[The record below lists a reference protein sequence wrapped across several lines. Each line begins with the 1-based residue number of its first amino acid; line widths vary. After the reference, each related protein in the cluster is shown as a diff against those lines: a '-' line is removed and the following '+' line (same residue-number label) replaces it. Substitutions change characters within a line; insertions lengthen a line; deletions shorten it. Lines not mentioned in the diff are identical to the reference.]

1 MRVLSLLPAAT
12 EIIYS
17 LGCGNLL
24 VGRSHECDYP
34 LEVKNLPFCTKPK
47 FNTDGTS
54 NDIDARVK
62 SLIQKALSIYYLDE
76 KKLSDLKPDI
86 IITQTQCEVCAV
98 SLEEVQD
105 SLALVASI
113 SPKIIS
119 IEQNNLNDIWNSVEV
134 ISSALGAENSGISL
148 VDKMKSNLIE
158 LNHKVQ
164 NFDTKSIACIEWIEP
179 LMAAGN
185 WVPELV
191 EQAGGINLFGVAG
204 KHSPWIDPKELFRL
218 DPEIIIVMPCGYDL
232 NKSLQEMGGLTN
244 ILGWEKLSAVKKNQI
259 YIADGNQYFNRPG
272 PRLINSLEIL
282 IEIIHSGRMS
292 FGHKGKGWIRYNL

>member
-1 MRVLSLLPAAT
+1 MSKIKNLKNNILFIWKLRVLSLLPAAT

-86 IITQTQCEVCAV
+86 IITQTQCEFCAV

-105 SLALVASI
+105 SPGSI
-113 SPKIIS
+113 KI
-119 IEQNNLNDIWNSVEV
+119 QNNYLFWM
-134 ISSALGAENSGISL
+134 EN
-148 VDKMKSNLIE
+148 
-158 LNHKVQ
+158 H
-164 NFDTKSIACIEWIEP
+164 
-179 LMAAGN
+179 
-185 WVPELV
+185 
-191 EQAGGINLFGVAG
+191 
-204 KHSPWIDPKELFRL
+204 
-218 DPEIIIVMPCGYDL
+218 
-232 NKSLQEMGGLTN
+232 
-244 ILGWEKLSAVKKNQI
+244 
-259 YIADGNQYFNRPG
+259 
-272 PRLINSLEIL
+272 
-282 IEIIHSGRMS
+282 
-292 FGHKGKGWIRYNL
+292 

>member
-1 MRVLSLLPAAT
+1 MVLSLLPAAT

-17 LGCGNLL
+17 LGRGNLL

-98 SLEEVQD
+98 SLEEVQE
-105 SLALVASI
+105 SLTLVASI

-204 KHSPWIDPKELFRL
+204 KHSPWIDPKNYRL

-282 IEIIHSGRMS
+282 IEIIHSGRIS